1 MYPVKDLIRAKYDLL
16 KPTNMT
22 DYTANLW
29 KEIHDSDDIPEEFI
43 EKREHVLTTLQKLEE
58 ESQKVLSVLEDQEVI
73 SALRQDKTQ
82 NLQYLK
88 EHHGVFYFEVYIDSR
103 LRWTMLMCCINL
115 DSFNTVLPI
124 TVLQQIFCTI
134 FEFWYFFLPMFD

>member
-1 MYPVKDLIRAKYDLL
+1 
-16 KPTNMT
+16 MT

-29 KEIHDSDDIPEEFI
+29 KEIHDSDEIPVEFI
-43 EKREHVLTTLQKLEE
+43 QKRHHVLATLQKLEE

-88 EHHGVFYFEVYIDSR
+88 EHHGVPNVSA
-103 LRWTMLMCCINL
+103 
-115 DSFNTVLPI
+115 PG
-124 TVLQQIFCTI
+124 
-134 FEFWYFFLPMFD
+134 